1 MIFVFL
7 AIFVLLAIIGMNIYL
22 AVNYVTLKEHIRV
35 IEERAAQMRP
45 TIQTNMASLAKTVPA
60 VPQK

>member
-1 MIFVFL
+1 MIFIVL
-7 AIFVLLAIIGMNIYL
+7 ALVILLAIIGMNIYL

-45 TIQTNMASLAKTVPA
+45 TFLYLLQPRPKNK
-60 VPQK
+60 